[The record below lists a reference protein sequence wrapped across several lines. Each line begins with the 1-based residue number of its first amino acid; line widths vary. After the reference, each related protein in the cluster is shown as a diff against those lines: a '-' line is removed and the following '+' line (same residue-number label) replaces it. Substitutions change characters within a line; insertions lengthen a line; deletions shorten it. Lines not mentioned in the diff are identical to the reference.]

1 MADGLKI
8 PVAHEGASPFWKFS
22 LKFYSQKPVPSACLT
37 LQDGAG
43 VDVNVMLFALFLA
56 SQGRALSTAD
66 MRAID
71 GAVAD
76 WRVSAVVSL
85 RTARRFLKEP
95 PATFDNP
102 ATATLRDRVKAIE
115 LEAERLQQEA
125 LYALKPIDA
134 WGAAAPASRDTAA
147 GNMAAYEA
155 VVGKAFDKPAVEALL
170 TAQFAA
176 SA

>member
-115 LEAERLQQEA
+115 LEAERLQ
-125 LYALKPIDA
+125 PIDA